1 MMASCCPVAH
11 LAKTTT
17 PTPQGRASSAV
28 RLGVR
33 GGGGGELVD
42 SPRSS
47 TSEPSVIVLPTP
59 HIEPPPIWSTTTTT
73 TGTLQRQRRALIL
86 MDTFSEYHGHFLAHR
101 AKTVYGVAIIL
112 VFSDY
117 MQGFFETTQAPG
129 PELDELLSMCMPST
143 SDEVDL
149 WYRLLQEEMGDGP
162 CQLVGLSCESDSGL
176 EAAERFAVSL
186 GPRLLHH
193 NGMNPARRHKY
204 LMNQV
209 VGNAGLSVV
218 RQSLCRTVEE
228 ARAFAESELKRNP
241 SEQDTIESSSSSPR
255 RVVVKPIRGVGS
267 DDVHLCT
274 SIESVQEAFEKI
286 HGSTIFGAPQD
297 KHDSVLVQEFAV
309 GQEYAIDIVSH
320 NGQHK
325 VAAIWKYDKRPA
337 NGAPFV
343 YYATELYDGE
353 AAAIITKYASK
364 CLTALD
370 MKWGISHTEIIVSE
384 DTGEPR
390 LVEVNGRQHNMDFLP
405 LTMSCIGYNSFD
417 MLLAA
422 YLGDNDRNEN
432 PILSEY
438 PPGTEDERLPWDL
451 LAEFPMNLK
460 RRGAMVHLVNYQ
472 HGRLSNIN
480 EAALDEIQS
489 MESVLNMEVY
499 ESFLELGQTITP
511 TIDIRSDAGWVQLV
525 NNDDDAFRRDY
536 NRIIELMPTLFEV
549 DEPMS

>member
-1 MMASCCPVAH
+1 
-11 LAKTTT
+11 LK
-17 PTPQGRASSAV
+17 V

-33 GGGGGELVD
+33 GGGGGEEEGH
-42 SPRSS
+42 PRSS
-47 TSEPSVIVLPTP
+47 TSAPSVIVLPTP
-59 HIEPPPIWSTTTTT
+59 HIEPPPVWGTTFA
-73 TGTLQRQRRALIL
+73 TGTLQPQRRALVL
-86 MDTFSEYHGHFLAHR
+86 MDTFSEYHGNFLAHR

-117 MQGFFETTQAPG
+117 MKGFFEATHTPG
-129 PELDELLSMCMPST
+129 PELDQLLSMCMPST

-149 WYRLLQEEMGDGP
+149 WYRLLQDDVRDGGP

-176 EAAERFAVSL
+176 EAAERLAVLL

-193 NGMNPARRHKY
+193 NGMNAARRHKY

-228 ARAFAESELKRNP
+228 ARAFAERELTMYP
-241 SEQDTIESSSSSPR
+241 AEQDTLPSSPR

-286 HGSTIFGAPQD
+286 HGSTVFGAPLD

-309 GQEYAIDIVSH
+309 GQEYAIDMVSR

-343 YYATELYDGE
+343 YYATELYDG
-353 AAAIITKYASK
+353 AAAASITKYASQ
-364 CLTALD
+364 CLSALD

-405 LTMSCIGYNSFD
+405 LTMSCIGYNAFD
-417 MLLAA
+417 LLLAA
-422 YLGDNDRNEN
+422 YLGDSDSNEN
-432 PILSEY
+432 PIRSEY
-438 PPGTEDERLPWDL
+438 PPGTEDQRLSWDL
-451 LAEFPMNLK
+451 LAEFPRNLK

-472 HGRLSNIN
+472 HGRLSHIN

-499 ESFLELGQTITP
+499 ESFLELGQMITP

-525 NNDDDAFRRDY
+525 NDDDDAFRRDY
-536 NRIIELMPTLFEV
+536 NRIIELMHIIFGV